1 MVGGCGFLGW
11 YIVEELL
18 QHKPTASIRVFDIRV
33 NPLRTDPRLQLCQGA
48 CGGGVRSQ
56 RELLERRLTTMSSTA
71 IGKATCARP
80 RMCSGRAR
88 A

>member
-48 CGGGVRSQ
+48 CGGGVRS
-56 RELLERRLTTMSSTA
+56 RSVS
-71 IGKATCARP
+71 CW
-80 RMCSGRAR
+80 SGD
-88 A
+88 